1 MKRKKIIR
9 ISLYSLLGVIVLAGI
24 GAGYL
29 WYSFEKTMDA
39 MYEPLEEKTW
49 TQPVFERESVR
60 DGDGAEAVTE
70 PSSRATISHEGADDE
85 PSVPDWAASEAP
97 ASEEPKTTMAVAK
110 ATDDY
115 DRLQTIEGKKLKD
128 EEVKRLLHPDLNHGD
143 PFSILLLG
151 VDERQG
157 DRGRSDTMILLSIQ
171 PASNSAVAISIPRDT
186 RVLMPQRESYDKIN
200 HAYAYG
206 GSALSVEAVERL
218 FGIPIAYY
226 MKTNMEG
233 LVDIIDTV
241 GGIEIDNQWAFDYD
255 GKTYPLGKQHLNGTE
270 ALGFVRM
277 RKEDPKGDFG
287 RTQRQRQVL
296 SATVDQ
302 VVSFRSLGKLPHIL
316 SQLSQDVR
324 TNLTSGAMLDLATDY
339 RSAIHQV
346 DTLYLDGAGKTINGI
361 YYYTVQP
368 EERQRIQDKILSLL
382 MPASSSSKAQ

>member
-1 MKRKKIIR
+1 MKRRKIIR
-9 ISLYSLLGVIVLAGI
+9 IALYSLLGVVVLAGI

-29 WYSFEKTMDA
+29 WYSFQKTMDA
-39 MYEPLEEKTW
+39 MYEPLPTKTW
-49 TQPVFERESVR
+49 SSPVFEREQVKADPPGAAIVEEE
-60 DGDGAEAVTE
+60 DGESGLPDGEA
-70 PSSRATISHEGADDE
+70 PA
-85 PSVPDWAASEAP
+85 PDLAASQAP
-97 ASEEPKTTMAVAK
+97 ASEEPQATTTVAK
-110 ATDDY
+110 ANDDY
-115 DRLQTIEGKKLKD
+115 DRLETIEGKKLTD
-128 EEVKRLLHPDLNHGD
+128 EDVERLLHPDLDHRD

-171 PASNSAVAISIPRDT
+171 PASHSAIAISIPRDT

-206 GSALSVEAVERL
+206 GSALSVAAVERL

-233 LVDIIDTV
+233 LVDIVDTV
-241 GGIEIDNQWAFDYD
+241 GGIEIDNQWAFEYD
-255 GKTYPLGKQHLNGTE
+255 GKTYPLGKQHLNGAE

-296 SATVDQ
+296 SAAIDQ

-324 TNLTSGAMLDLATDY
+324 TNLTSGAMIDLASDY

-346 DTLYLDGAGKTINGI
+346 DTLYLNGTGKTINGI

-368 EERQRIQDKILSLL
+368 EERQRIQDRILSLL
-382 MPASSSSKAQ
+382 MPSFSSKSQ